1 MFSQKIELF
10 NFIEYNKKVLFVVW
24 TLVLSKCFYL
34 NGETIKVDG
43 GWTAV

>member
-1 MFSQKIELF
+1 MERICKSSEIADLIK
-10 NFIEYNKKVLFVVW
+10 Y
-24 TLVLSKCFYL
+24 LVLSKCFYL